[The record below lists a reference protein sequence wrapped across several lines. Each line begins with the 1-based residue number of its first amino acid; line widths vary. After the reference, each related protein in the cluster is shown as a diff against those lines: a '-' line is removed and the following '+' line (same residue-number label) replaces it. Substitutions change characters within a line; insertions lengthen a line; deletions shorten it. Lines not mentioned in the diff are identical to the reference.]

1 MPISKTKKIIYLA
14 KKSFPSKLASCV
26 NIINMVSS
34 FSKINYEAILYAQK
48 SKSYKNIYDLKKFYG
63 INEDFQFLD
72 LNYYFNIS
80 KGFLFRRDF
89 HKKNILKISPDIIYF
104 RDHGIKDFTSL
115 VLNSNIPFVVEC
127 HLPLGSSKSH
137 FDKLVNS
144 KNLKLVVVISNNLK
158 KYFLNLYPFLKEKI
172 ILMHDAAP
180 FPKKECQYIH
190 KKKEIFN
197 IGYIGNLYKG
207 KCMEMLILISPI
219 LAKDIKIHIFGGTK
233 QDIKK
238 WQIKLQRNNITN
250 IVFHGFINRGSLES
264 KIGNIDCF
272 IAPFS
277 EKVLSSGG
285 QNLIEWMSPIKI
297 FEYMSFKRPIIS
309 TNLKN
314 LSDVLLDE
322 KNCLLCSSGCP
333 EDWVKAIN
341 RIKSNKE
348 LSEKIVSNAYDDF
361 LKNYN
366 WDVRAQ
372 KIIDK
377 ISNFN

>member
-1 MPISKTKKIIYLA
+1 MSISKTKKIIYLA

-34 FSKINYEAILYAQK
+34 FAKINYETILYAQK
-48 SKSYKNIYDLKKFYG
+48 SKSYKNIYELKKFYG
-63 INEDFQFLD
+63 VNEDFEFLN

-80 KGFLFRRDF
+80 NRFLLRRDF
-89 HKKNILKISPDIIYF
+89 HKKSIVQLSPDLIYF

-127 HLPLGSSKSH
+127 HLPLGTSKSQ

-144 KNLKLVVVISNNLK
+144 KNLKLIVVISNNLK
-158 KYFLNLYPFLKEKI
+158 NYFLNLYPFLKEKI

-180 FPKKECQYIH
+180 FPKKEFKYIH
-190 KKKEIFN
+190 KKKPIFN

-207 KCMEMLILISPI
+207 KCMETLVLISP
-219 LAKDIKIHIFGGTK
+219 LLSKDIKINIFGGTK
-233 QDIKK
+233 HDIKK
-238 WQIKLQRNNITN
+238 WQIKLKRKNITN
-250 IVFHGFINRGSLES
+250 IVFHGFINRGNLES
-264 KIGNIDCF
+264 KISNIDCF

-277 EKVLSSGG
+277 DKVLSSGG

-309 TNLKN
+309 SYLKN

-322 KNCLLCSSGCP
+322 KNCLLCSSGSP

-341 RIKSNKE
+341 KIKLNKE
-348 LSEKIVSNAYDDF
+348 LSEKIVSNAHNDF
-361 LKNYN
+361 LQNYN